1 MGMIVSVL
9 RNAELGDCTNGG
21 ITGKVS
27 RLCVVNVEGPF
38 EPREDM
44 PAVMLVENAHSTC
57 KIVPAEKV
65 SGMDGHWRP
74 IKKWWMM
81 GGNYAT
87 TSDSR
92 FSKAVEKLLGHT
104 FYGAVAV
111 HDRTETAEQ
120 SAFLSR

>member
-9 RNAELGDCTNGG
+9 RNVELGDCTNGG
-21 ITGKVS
+21 LTSKFG
-27 RLCVVNVEGPF
+27 RLCVVNVDGPF

-44 PAVMLVENAHSTC
+44 PAVMLVENAQRTC
-57 KIVPAEKV
+57 KIVPAENV
-65 SGMDGHWRP
+65 DGQWQP
-74 IKKWWMM
+74 VKKWWMM

-92 FSKAVEKLLGHT
+92 FADAVEKLLGHR

-120 SAFLSR
+120 SEFLSR